1 MLVVAPLP
9 GKEAAGSRGQ
19 DEQASNSSQQ
29 SSNDGPTSGSV
40 VHMSSASS
48 TEEIVAKLKY
58 VIRTRPRNQ
67 SATEKSSLF
76 DKVRTFTEPCLH
88 AEAWL
93 VKVPIK
99 IEFVYTS
106 SQSSSFALSLDAR
119 QEELCSV

>member
-19 DEQASNSSQQ
+19 DDQAFNSSQQ
-29 SSNDGPTSGSV
+29 SSNDEPTNGSV

-76 DKVRTFTEPCLH
+76 DKVGTFLQPCMH
-88 AEAWL
+88 AEAWPDQ
-93 VKVPIK
+93 VPNK
-99 IEFVYTS
+99 TKLVYTS

-119 QEELCSV
+119 